1 MPSPYNTP
9 SSFAALSSVLEG
21 VGVSAYTGAAQ
32 FLSDKDHL
40 TAAASILATEA
51 RQAAWVH
58 SAVIHQNPWSTAFE
72 TPLSLDVIFTLA
84 SQFITSCPESNPP
97 LPVRA
102 FPALTIALPVTAG
115 QTSAVSV
122 NATAGASADVEGQF
136 VAFFTGLE
144 TIFVPVMNGEV
155 VIPQELIGT
164 SYAVLTSSNSSA
176 DDSSITAGVAIVD
189 LPFNSNGKPE

>member
-1 MPSPYNTP
+1 M
-9 SSFAALSSVLEG
+9 
-21 VGVSAYTGAAQ
+21 
-32 FLSDKDHL
+32 
-40 TAAASILATEA
+40 
-51 RQAAWVH
+51 
-58 SAVIHQNPWSTAFE
+58 
-72 TPLSLDVIFTLA
+72 
-84 SQFITSCPESNPP
+84 
-97 LPVRA
+97 
-102 FPALTIALPVTAG
+102 TAG